1 MACSVVAL
9 TVVSFPSKIQS
20 ESAMIKRT
28 GRPVDESGNIPGG
41 ISIMDEMNDHLNW
54 NYQPLG
60 TMGFALQLLLFL

>member
-41 ISIMDEMNDHLNW
+41 ISIMDEMNDHLN
-54 NYQPLG
+54 
-60 TMGFALQLLLFL
+60 